1 MDGLVKQG
9 ASYTARDAS
18 RLSGATLSQIENLV
32 RTGVVRP
39 QREALRR
46 CVSRLYSLRGV
57 AEIAIAAQLMDVGVP
72 VRALQLV
79 IETIRA
85 AWRENKAVLALS
97 RGTPQGADFSA
108 WTGLN
113 FMRPQDVT
121 EWLDAGHSGIVV
133 NLRAILERLEAE
145 SGDTLD
151 ERRAS

>member
-1 MDGLVKQG
+1 
-9 ASYTARDAS
+9 
-18 RLSGATLSQIENLV
+18 
-32 RTGVVRP
+32 
-39 QREALRR
+39 
-46 CVSRLYSLRGV
+46 VSRLYSLRGV